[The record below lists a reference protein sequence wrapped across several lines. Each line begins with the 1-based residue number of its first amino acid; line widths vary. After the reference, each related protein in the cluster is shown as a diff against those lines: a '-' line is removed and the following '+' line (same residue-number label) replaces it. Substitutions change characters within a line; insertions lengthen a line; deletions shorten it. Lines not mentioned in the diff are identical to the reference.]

1 MADLQCVIVDDEEVS
16 RMVVRDFIKRTNGL
30 QLIGEFDNAV
40 SAYEML
46 KDTAVDLLF
55 LDIEMPQMTG
65 IELVQSL
72 EKLPEVILI
81 TGRRDFGAEAYE
93 YNLTDY
99 LIKPITYPRF
109 LKAVEKGK
117 TSIEESDQKL
127 VENSEDDTLYVKADN
142 KIIKLSLKNIYFVE
156 ALSDYMLINT
166 IDKKYVIHSTMKALE
181 KKFPD
186 NFIRVHRSYI
196 VNLTKVETIEDLQIE
211 MPQKSIPIGNSYK
224 NNFLSKLNFL

>member
-1 MADLQCVIVDDEEVS
+1 MTDLKCVIVDDEEVS
-16 RMVVRDFIKRTNGL
+16 RMVVRDFIRRTKGL
-30 QLIGEFDNAV
+30 QMIGEFDNAV
-40 SAYEML
+40 SAYDML

-72 EKLPEVILI
+72 EQLPEVILI

-109 LKAVEKGK
+109 LKAFEKGK
-117 TSIEESDQKL
+117 ASIEESDQKL
-127 VENSEDDTLYVKADN
+127 VEKSEDDTLYVKADN
-142 KIIKLSLKNIYFVE
+142 KIIKLSLNDIFFVE

-166 IDKKYVIHSTMKALE
+166 KDKKYIIHSTMKALE
-181 KKFPD
+181 KKFPN

-196 VNLTKVETIEDLQIE
+196 VNLTKVETIEDLQIA

-224 NNFLSKLNFL
+224 SNFLSKLNFL

>member
-1 MADLQCVIVDDEEVS
+1 MSSLKCLIVDDEEVS
-16 RMVVRDFIKRTNGL
+16 RMVVRDFVKRSEGL
-30 QLIGEFDNAV
+30 ELAGEFDNAV
-40 SAYEML
+40 SAYEAL
-46 KDTAVDLLF
+46 HTTAIDIIF

-72 EKLPEVILI
+72 EKLPQVILI
-81 TGRRDFGAEAYE
+81 TGRRDFGAEAFE
-93 YNLTDY
+93 FNLTDY

-109 LKAVEKGK
+109 LKAVEKAK
-117 TSIEESDQKL
+117 HSIENGDQKL
-127 VENSEDDTLYVKADN
+127 VETSSDNTLFVKADN
-142 KIIKLSLKNIYFVE
+142 KIIKLSLCDIYFVE

-166 IDKKYVIHSTMKALE
+166 SDKKYIVHSTMKALE

-196 VNLTKVETIEDLQIE
+196 VNLEKVDTIEDMQIV
-211 MPQKSIPIGNSYK
+211 MPQKEIPIGNSYK

>member
-1 MADLQCVIVDDEEVS
+1 MKCLIVDDEEVS
-16 RMVVRDFIKRTNGL
+16 RMVVRDFIKRTEGL
-30 QLIGEFDNAV
+30 ELSGEFDNAV
-40 SAYEML
+40 SAYDVL
-46 KDTAVDLLF
+46 KNTPVDLLF

-109 LKAVEKGK
+109 LKAVEKAK
-117 TSIEESDQKL
+117 LSIEDSDQKL
-127 VENSEDDTLYVKADN
+127 VENSSDDILYVKADN
-142 KIIKLSLKNIYFVE
+142 KIVKLSLSEIFFVE

-166 IDKKYVIHSTMKALE
+166 KDKKYIVHSTMKALE
-181 KKFPD
+181 KKFPE
-186 NFIRVHRSYI
+186 NFVRVHRSYI
-196 VNLTKVETIEDLQIE
+196 ANLDKINTIEDMQIV

-224 NNFLSKLNFL
+224 SNFLSKLNFL

>member
-1 MADLQCVIVDDEEVS
+1 MTNLKCLIVDDEEVS
-16 RMVVRDFIKRTNGL
+16 RMVVRDFIKRTEGL
-30 QLIGEFDNAV
+30 ELSGEFDNAV
-40 SAYEML
+40 SAYDVL
-46 KDTAVDLLF
+46 KDTPVDLLF

-109 LKAVEKGK
+109 LKAVEKAK
-117 TSIEESDQKL
+117 LSIEDSDQKL
-127 VENSEDDTLYVKADN
+127 VENSSDDILYVKADH
-142 KIIKLSLKNIYFVE
+142 KIVKLALSEIFFVE

-166 IDKKYVIHSTMKALE
+166 KDKKYIVHSTMKALE
-181 KKFPD
+181 KKFPE

-196 VNLTKVETIEDLQIE
+196 ANLDKITTIEDMQIV

-224 NNFLSKLNFL
+224 SNFLSKLNFL

>member
-1 MADLQCVIVDDEEVS
+1 MANLKCVIVDDEEVS

-30 QLIGEFDNAV
+30 ELVGEFDNAV

-46 KDTAVDLLF
+46 KDTPTDLLF

-99 LIKPITYPRF
+99 LIKPIKYPRF

-117 TSIEESDQKL
+117 ASIEESDQTL
-127 VENSEDDTLYVKADN
+127 VENSGDNTLYVKADN
-142 KIIKLSLKNIYFVE
+142 KIVKLSLNDIFFVE

-166 IDKKYVIHSTMKALE
+166 FDKKYVIHSTMKALE
-181 KKFPD
+181 KKFPE

-196 VNLTKVETIEDLQIE
+196 VNLTKVETIEDLHIE

-224 NNFLSKLNFL
+224 SNFLSKLNFL

>member
-1 MADLQCVIVDDEEVS
+1 MTNLKCLIVDDEEVS
-16 RMVVRDFIKRTNGL
+16 RMVVRDFIKRTEGL
-30 QLIGEFDNAV
+30 ELSGEFDNAV
-40 SAYEML
+40 SAYDVL
-46 KDTAVDLLF
+46 KNTPVDLLF

-109 LKAVEKGK
+109 LKAVEKAK
-117 TSIEESDQKL
+117 LSIEDSDQKL
-127 VENSEDDTLYVKADN
+127 VENSSDDILYVKADN
-142 KIIKLSLKNIYFVE
+142 KIVKLSLSEIFFVE

-166 IDKKYVIHSTMKALE
+166 KDKKYIVHSTMKALE
-181 KKFPD
+181 KKFPE
-186 NFIRVHRSYI
+186 NFVRVHRSYI
-196 VNLTKVETIEDLQIE
+196 ANLDKINTIEDMQIV

-224 NNFLSKLNFL
+224 SNFLSKLNFL

>member
-1 MADLQCVIVDDEEVS
+1 MVDLKCVIVDDEEVS
-16 RMVVRDFIKRTNGL
+16 RMVVRDFVKRTEGL
-30 QLIGEFDNAV
+30 ELAGEFDNAV
-40 SAYEML
+40 SAYEVL
-46 KDTAVDLLF
+46 KNTAVDLLF

-72 EKLPEVILI
+72 EKLPQVILI

-109 LKAVEKGK
+109 LKAVEKAK
-117 TSIEESDQKL
+117 QSIENSDQSL
-127 VENSEDDTLYVKADN
+127 VDKSSDDTLFVKADN
-142 KIIKLSLKNIYFVE
+142 KIVKLSLGDIFFVE

-166 IDKKYVIHSTMKALE
+166 KDRKYVIHSTMKALE

-196 VNLTKVETIEDLQIE
+196 VNLEKVNTIEDMQIV
-211 MPQKSIPIGNSYK
+211 MPQKEIPIGNSYK
-224 NNFLSKLNFL
+224 SNFLSKLNFL